1 VVDAIRVTRL
11 LRSLDQGLGS
21 LARRQE
27 ATPAER
33 KNETWLLAVKYLFVT
48 TIEACIDIA
57 QHLCSTE
64 SLGTPADNG
73 DAIRRIGDAGIIKS
87 RTASAMVSA
96 VGFRNVLVH
105 EYVEV
110 DDRIVIDRLQDH
122 HDLSDFA
129 LQVSDW
135 MSRRENESP
144 RSGLN

>member
-27 ATPAER
+27 ATAAER
-33 KNETWLLAVKYLFVT
+33 KGETWLLAVKYLFII

-64 SLGTPADNG
+64 SLGTPTDNG
-73 DAIRRIGDAGIIKS
+73 DAVRRVGDAGIIENK
-87 RTASAMVSA
+87 TASAMVSA

-105 EYVEV
+105 EYVDV
-110 DDRIVIDRLQDH
+110 DDQIVIDRLQNH
-122 HDLSDFA
+122 QDLRDFA
-129 LQVSDW
+129 SQIGDW
-135 MSRRENESP
+135 LSHQ
-144 RSGLN
+144 